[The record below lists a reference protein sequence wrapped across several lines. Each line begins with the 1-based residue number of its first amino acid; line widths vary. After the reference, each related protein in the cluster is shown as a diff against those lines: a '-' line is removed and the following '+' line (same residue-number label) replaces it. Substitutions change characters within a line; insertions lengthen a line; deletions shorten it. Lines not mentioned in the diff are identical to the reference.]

1 MTTKQITVSW
11 PIPKELDER
20 IGIIVESR
28 IGYATKSE
36 FIREAIRIHLDEK
49 EKQIL
54 KEEHK

>member
-54 KEEHK
+54 KED

>member
-1 MTTKQITVSW
+1 MDTKHLTVSW

-36 FIREAIRIHLDEK
+36 FIREAIRKHLDEK
-49 EKQIL
+49 EKMIL
-54 KEEHK
+54 KEELK